1 MNIFSKIEVK
11 YIIIQIIAFNFIVLS
26 PQVFSYLTDMQLSE
40 LFINSAKSSEN
51 ITTFFDR
58 NKIDILK
65 FNDLIN
71 TIRNYQIYG
80 FVIGCLISIW
90 ISSKRKISWIN
101 SLMVIILS
109 FVIIFIK
116 YASSPFKPLYF
127 ENWFNDFKIYLYFS
141 GSLFLIISLSLF
153 YLSYKVKLNEKI

>member
-1 MNIFSKIEVK
+1 MNFFSKIEVK

-26 PQVFSYLTDMQLSE
+26 PQVFSYLTDMQLSQ
-40 LFINSAKSSEN
+40 LFLNSANSSVDLAV
-51 ITTFFDR
+51 FFDK

-80 FVIGCLISIW
+80 FVIGCLICIW
-90 ISSKRKISWIN
+90 ISSKRKISWFN

-109 FVIIFIK
+109 FLIIFLK
-116 YASSPFKPLYF
+116 YASFPFKPLYF

-141 GSLFLIISLSLF
+141 GSLFLLISLSLF
-153 YLSYKVKLNEKI
+153 YLSYKVKLN